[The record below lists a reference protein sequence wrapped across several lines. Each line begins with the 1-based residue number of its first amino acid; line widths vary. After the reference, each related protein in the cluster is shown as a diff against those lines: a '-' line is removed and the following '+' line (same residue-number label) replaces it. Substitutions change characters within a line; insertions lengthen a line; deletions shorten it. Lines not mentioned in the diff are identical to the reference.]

1 MGIHWSTPSWL
12 WPLLLVVAAG
22 AVFWALWAYDRTVPR
37 PADRLLRILQI
48 LRSVVFVLLT
58 LAIAGPVISLLLT
71 ERVPAALVVVI
82 EDSGSMEIGD
92 HDVPTGGSEAAVAQ
106 RWDGALTWAAS
117 LDSVFSS
124 HDPPVEMVFLRGN
137 GVEPINEFRL
147 DDPVIPPPS
156 NHGTDLA
163 ALLRQ
168 ASERMA
174 GRSVRSTVLISDGQE
189 TRGVLARHLQAGS
202 GTSRA
207 GGALGSIAGGLG
219 LKVVGVGD
227 PEGTAD
233 RVIKDLRFPDTA
245 YEGDEVVVE
254 FAVDHRFAEGSAG
267 ASLQARLM
275 GDQGMITEEVVPV
288 SDRVVPVTLT
298 FKPEGH
304 GLQVYRLEVSPLDNE
319 RFLENNTASLAVD
332 VRKERSRLL
341 LLTGAA
347 GWDVRFLAQA
357 AASEERIQLEVV
369 FPAVD
374 GLVFADSLVPWV
386 APTDAEGWSV
396 WEGVVICDWTGDL
409 AGHNWEGLAS
419 AVENGLGL
427 LVIPGAESRIN
438 SQPPVLPSAL
448 ASLVPVQANSW
459 RWSGGPL
466 FATAVSAQAGH
477 PVLEGLQDFR
487 SAETGLRLTGL
498 PPLKMMLESTAR
510 STATVL
516 VTGLRRDHRAG
527 APQPPLL
534 VIDGRGAGRVGW
546 FAGRNLW
553 ELAFWDLSKPGASPG
568 GAAPEGMGSQ
578 GRRLLRNL
586 LVWTSAGEDNSGL
599 VFTGR
604 QPVFQEGERIKLAAQ
619 WRDMRGQPVVDQK
632 LSLQLRSNAG
642 DADSSQVRTFALTR
656 RDGTAGFAE
665 AVLPPLPPGRYSIQL
680 VGEGDPPVMGKVES
694 LVVSGYSIESTQVRM
709 DRRRLVQVAARGGG
723 DFYAAVSAGSRDQ
736 LLEDL
741 LALDWKSQELSRRNR
756 LDIWSGWPFL
766 VLVAVLLGLEWF
778 LRRRNGLL

>member
-1 MGIHWSTPSWL
+1 MGIHWSTPAWL

-22 AVFWALWAYDRTVPR
+22 AVFFGLWAYDRTVPR
-37 PADRLLRILQI
+37 PTERLRRILQI
-48 LRSVVFVLLT
+48 LRSVVFILLT

-71 ERVPAALVVVI
+71 ERVPAQLLVVI
-82 EDSGSMEIGD
+82 EDSGSMAIGD
-92 HDVPTGGSEAAVAQ
+92 QDDPSAGPGAAVTG
-106 RWDGALTWAAS
+106 RWDGALAWAAT

-124 HDPPVEMVFLRGN
+124 HDPAVEVVFLRGN
-137 GVEPINEFRL
+137 GLEPVHQFRL
-147 DDPVIPPPS
+147 DDPVIPPPV

-163 ALLRQ
+163 ALIRQ

-174 GRSVRSTVLISDGQE
+174 GRSVRSLVLISDGQE
-189 TRGVLARHLQAGS
+189 TRGGAAGVR
-202 GTSRA
+202 RA
-207 GGALGSIAGGLG
+207 ETVASPAEVHRPFSAGALG

-254 FAVDHRFAEGSAG
+254 FAVDHRFAESMGG
-267 ASLQARLM
+267 TFLQARLM
-275 GDQGMITEEVVPV
+275 GDQGLVTETSVPV
-288 SDRVVPVTLT
+288 TDRVVPVSLS

-319 RFLENNTASLAVD
+319 RFLENNAASLAVD

-341 LLTGAA
+341 LLTGTP

-369 FPAVD
+369 FPSPD

-386 APTDAEGWSV
+386 APADAEGWSV
-396 WEGVVICDWTGDL
+396 WDGVVVSDWTGAL
-409 AGHNWEGLAS
+409 AGHDWKGLAA

-427 LVIPGAESRIN
+427 LVIPGPALGIGLESA
-438 SQPPVLPSAL
+438 PLPAGL
-448 ASLVPVQANSW
+448 ASLVPVQATDW
-459 RWSGGPL
+459 RWSDGPL
-466 FATAVSAQAGH
+466 FATLVSEQAGH
-477 PVLEGLQDFR
+477 PVLEGLQDFG
-487 SAETGLRLTGL
+487 ATEGGVRLAGL
-498 PPLKMMLESTAR
+498 PPLRMMLESTAR

-516 VTGLRRDHRAG
+516 MTGRRRDHPAG
-527 APQPPLL
+527 APQPALL
-534 VIDGRGAGRVGW
+534 VIDALGTGRVGW
-546 FAGRNLW
+546 FAGRHLW
-553 ELAFWDLSKPGASPG
+553 ELAFWDLSQGAARPRDAGPGGVGSPG
-568 GAAPEGMGSQ
+568 K
-578 GRRLLRNL
+578 RLLRNL
-586 LVWTSAGEDNSGL
+586 LVWTSDGQENSGL

-619 WRDMRGQPVVDQK
+619 WRDMRGRPVVDRK
-632 LSLQLRSNAG
+632 LSLQLRSDTG
-642 DADSSQVRTFALTR
+642 DADSTGVRTFALTR
-656 RDGTAGFAE
+656 GDGTAGFAE

-694 LVVSGYSIESTQVRM
+694 LVVSGHSIESTQVRM

-723 DFYAAVSAGSRDQ
+723 AFYSVSTLGSKSQ

-741 LALDWKSQELSRRNR
+741 QALDWTGEEISRRNR
-756 LDIWSGWPFL
+756 LDFWSGWPFL
-766 VLVAVLLGLEWF
+766 ILVSFLLGLEWF